1 LLEEPWDDLE
11 ARLRRLPRRRA
22 RPARDGE
29 SRRLAAVLVPLFRRD
44 EALHALFIRR
54 PETLRDHPGQVA
66 FPGGTLHEGESDRDA
81 ALREAEEEV
90 GLARDLVTPLGA
102 LHDVDTSTGFVLT
115 PWVACIPTDLRLAPN
130 PGEVARLFE
139 APLAELARVRELR
152 TWSFRRP
159 DGQARE
165 WTGPAFPWDGELIWG
180 ATARVVDDLLSLL
193 EMAPQA

>member
-1 LLEEPWDDLE
+1 MLEEPWDDLE